1 MNKTTTISLGKLF
14 FHIEEEAF
22 RLLSEYL
29 RNIKL
34 YLSNEESREEIIADI
49 EARIAELFMQHMKS
63 DREVVS
69 VADVN
74 DVIAV
79 MGNPEDYKVEDEEPT
94 SYTPKKVMSSKRF
107 FRDPDNFYLG
117 GVCGGLAQYLSI
129 QVVWMRV
136 LWILFS
142 FLTQGVFVLI
152 YIILWIATPRAKT
165 TADKLSM
172 KGEPVNLDNIE
183 RKVKEDFKYAK
194 EKVGDFARE
203 HEPTTRKVVKE
214 SGEVLKN
221 IGLIFLKIVG
231 ALLIL
236 FSSFSIIG
244 LGIFFLSFGAF
255 SSFDIFDMYSPDFF
269 PFDAPEILQL
279 ILYCLISLVPLFIL
293 FQLGLFFLNPL
304 KRSISKKLLL
314 TNLVLLL
321 ISIATL
327 SVLGVRL
334 GMKEMHKGEVVT
346 SEAFVV
352 QPNDTISI
360 QLKYNDEY
368 NLDNDMSFK
377 QTKFVK
383 EGEELRYVSNQVSL
397 RFKVSAT
404 DEFKVVWSKVASSY
418 NIINASDNASLIDYE
433 PVFFRGEGVEIPA
446 YFTAPEKVAKN
457 NLEVHAQLFIPEQ
470 VIFKLN
476 SQLYN
481 KLGYSDKVRFKALK
495 NQYVRMNESKFEC
508 VSCEKEALN
517 EEESNEE
524 VSNIEYRIEK

>member
-14 FHIEEEAF
+14 FHIDEEAY

-34 YLSNEESREEIIADI
+34 YLSHEESREEIIADI
-49 EARIAELFMQHMKS
+49 EARIAELFMQYMKS

-69 VADVN
+69 VADVQE
-74 DVIAV
+74 VIAV

-94 SYTPKKVMSSKRF
+94 SFSPKKVLSSKRL

-117 GVCGGLAQYLSI
+117 GICSGLAQYLTI
-129 QVVWMRV
+129 QVVWVRV
-136 LWILFS
+136 LWIVFS
-142 FLTQGVFVLI
+142 FLTQGLFVLL
-152 YIILWIATPRAKT
+152 YVILWIVTPRAKT

-221 IGLIFLKIVG
+221 IGLIILKILG

-269 PFDAPEILQL
+269 PFDAPKMLQL
-279 ILYCLISLVPLFIL
+279 ILYCLISLVPLIIL

-321 ISIATL
+321 ISVATL

-352 QPNDTISI
+352 QPNDTIAI
-360 QLKYNDEY
+360 QLKYNDKY

-383 EGEELRYVSNQVSL
+383 EGADLLYVSNQVKIS
-397 RFKVSAT
+397 FKVSAS

-418 NIINASDNASLIDYE
+418 NIMNATENASLINYL
-433 PVFFRGEGVEIPA
+433 PSFVGQNSVEIPA
-446 YFTAPEKVAKN
+446 YFTAPDEVSKN
-457 NLEVHAQLFIPEQ
+457 NLEVYTKLFIPEQ
-470 VIFKLN
+470 AIFKLN
-476 SQLYN
+476 TQLYN
-481 KLGYSDKVRFKALK
+481 KLGYSDKVRFKEFK
-495 NQYVRMNESKFEC
+495 NQYVRLNESKFEC
-508 VSCEKEALN
+508 LSCPEIESPLD
-517 EEESNEE
+517 EDESNVE
-524 VSNIEYRIEK
+524 